1 MYHVIV
7 KDGEGNII
15 YSNSDVESMKE
26 GITIL
31 EDVFEDVDNSD
42 DYVVDFNLN
51 E

>member
-15 YSNSDVESMKE
+15 YSNSEVESMRE
-26 GITIL
+26 GVTIL
-31 EDVFEDVDNSD
+31 EEVFEDVGNSD
-42 DYVVDFNLN
+42 DYVVDFNVN

>member
-15 YSNSDVESMKE
+15 YSNSEVESMRE
-26 GITIL
+26 GVIIL
-31 EDVFEDVDNSD
+31 EEVFEDVNNSD

>member
-7 KDGEGNII
+7 KDGKGNII
-15 YSNSDVESMKE
+15 YSNSEVESMRE
-26 GITIL
+26 GVTIL
-31 EDVFEDVDNSD
+31 EEVFGDVDNSD

>member
-15 YSNSDVESMKE
+15 YSNSEVESMKE
-26 GITIL
+26 GVAIL
-31 EDVFEDVDNSD
+31 EEVFGDVDNTD